1 MDIFN
6 LIQSNLLTP
15 IILFFLFGIIAARI
29 KSDLKIPEAISEFLP
44 IYLLAAIGLHGG
56 IEMRK
61 TGFEEMLIPMLVAI
75 GLSLLF
81 TLNHYQILKRL
92 GKFNIFDSY
101 ALASTY
107 GAVGAVTFSVGL
119 SFLKNQ
125 GVTSEGYLAAILAV
139 LEPAAF
145 IMAIFLTNMAVSKQI
160 RSKKQSFSKDDTSD
174 IDIGMKETKTKLS
187 QVLQESITGKAIVI
201 LLGSIVIGY
210 IIGEEG
216 FEPISIVFDELFTG
230 AIVIFMIEMGIIAG
244 QRLEDIKKVGIFL
257 TSFAI
262 IMPTFNG
269 IIGVLVSTA
278 LGLSLGGAVMF
289 GLLLASASFIAAPA
303 VLRHAIPQANPKS
316 LYYICIGNNIPIQH
330 YCIIANHVYRLNM
343 GSWRRSNRLIQLCYK
358 GVHMKLYNV
367 KLLTITCEI
376 LAQKNV
382 IDILKNH
389 NITGY
394 TSYEVDG
401 NGEKGLRGQGIQ
413 AEKNVKVEI
422 IMREEKLSDVIE
434 DISRTLFPDFTIIL
448 YVSDVGVVRTEKF

>member
-1 MDIFN
+1 MDILE

-15 IILFFLFGIIAARI
+15 IVLFFLFGIIAARI
-29 KSDLKIPEAISEFLP
+29 KSDLKMPEAISEFLP

-61 TGFEEMLIPMLVAI
+61 TGFEEMLVPMLVAI

-81 TLNHYQILKRL
+81 TLNHYQILRRL

-139 LEPAAF
+139 LEPVAF
-145 IMAIFLTNMAVSKQI
+145 ILAIFLTNMAVSKQI
-160 RSKKQSFSKDDTSD
+160 RTKKQSFSDEGDL
-174 IDIGMKETKTKLS
+174 DIGMKQTSTKLS
-187 QVLQESITGKAIVI
+187 QVLKESITGKAIVI

-210 IIGEEG
+210 IIGKEG

-257 TSFAI
+257 TSFSI
-262 IMPTFNG
+262 IIPTING

-303 VLRHAIPQANPKS
+303 VLRHAIPQANPS
-316 LYYICIGNNIPIQH
+316 LYITSALGITFPYNIIVLLPI
-330 YCIIANHVYRLNM
+330 M
-343 GSWRRSNRLIQLCYK
+343 
-358 GVHMKLYNV
+358 
-367 KLLTITCEI
+367 
-376 LAQKNV
+376 
-382 IDILKNH
+382 
-389 NITGY
+389 
-394 TSYEVDG
+394 
-401 NGEKGLRGQGIQ
+401 
-413 AEKNVKVEI
+413 
-422 IMREEKLSDVIE
+422 
-434 DISRTLFPDFTIIL
+434 FTISTWVHGEEAIDL
-448 YVSDVGVVRTEKF
+448 FNYVSKVFI

>member
-1 MDIFN
+1 MDILQ

-15 IILFFLFGIIAARI
+15 IVLFFLFGIIAARI
-29 KSDLKIPEAISEFLP
+29 KSDLKMPEAISEFLP

-61 TGFEEMLIPMLVAI
+61 TGFEEMLIPMVVAI

-81 TLNHYQILKRL
+81 TLNHYQILRRL

-125 GVTSEGYLAAILAV
+125 GVSSEGYLAAILAV
-139 LEPAAF
+139 LEPVAF
-145 IMAIFLTNMAVSKQI
+145 ILAIFLTNMAVSKQI
-160 RSKKQSFSKDDTSD
+160 RTKKQSISDDEEL
-174 IDIGMKETKTKLS
+174 DIGMKQTSTKLS
-187 QVLQESITGKAIVI
+187 QVLKESITGKAIVI

-210 IIGEEG
+210 IIGKEG

-257 TSFAI
+257 TAFSVI
-262 IMPTFNG
+262 IPTING

-303 VLRHAIPQANPKS
+303 VLRHAIPQANPS
-316 LYYICIGNNIPIQH
+316 LYITSALGITFPYNIIVLLPI
-330 YCIIANHVYRLNM
+330 M
-343 GSWRRSNRLIQLCYK
+343 
-358 GVHMKLYNV
+358 
-367 KLLTITCEI
+367 
-376 LAQKNV
+376 
-382 IDILKNH
+382 
-389 NITGY
+389 
-394 TSYEVDG
+394 
-401 NGEKGLRGQGIQ
+401 
-413 AEKNVKVEI
+413 
-422 IMREEKLSDVIE
+422 
-434 DISRTLFPDFTIIL
+434 FTISTWVHGEEAIDL
-448 YVSDVGVVRTEKF
+448 FNYVAKVFV

>member
-1 MDIFN
+1 MEILQ

-56 IEMRK
+56 IEMRN
-61 TGFEEMLIPMLVAI
+61 TGFENMLIPMLVAI
-75 GLSLLF
+75 GLSLLM
-81 TLNHYQILKRL
+81 TLNHYQILRRL

-139 LEPAAF
+139 LEPVAF

-160 RSKKQSFSKDDTSD
+160 RQKKKSFTTDDTSD
-174 IDIGMKETKTKLS
+174 LNMGIQETKTKLS
-187 QVLQESITGKAIVI
+187 QVLHESVTGKAIVI

-210 IIGEEG
+210 IIGESG
-216 FEPISIVFDELFTG
+216 FDSIKIVFDEMFTG

-244 QRLEDIKKVGIFL
+244 QRLGDIKKVGIFL
-257 TSFAI
+257 IAFAV

-269 IIGVLVSTA
+269 IVGVLVATIM
-278 LGLSLGGAVMF
+278 GLSLGGSVMF

-303 VLRHAIPQANPKS
+303 VLRHAIPQANPS
-316 LYYICIGNNIPIQH
+316 LYITSALGITFPYNIIVLLPIMFAVSTLVHGDGSIDLFNYIT
-330 YCIIANHVYRLNM
+330 
-343 GSWRRSNRLIQLCYK
+343 K
-358 GVHMKLYNV
+358 GW
-367 KLLTITCEI
+367 I
-376 LAQKNV
+376 
-382 IDILKNH
+382 
-389 NITGY
+389 
-394 TSYEVDG
+394 
-401 NGEKGLRGQGIQ
+401 
-413 AEKNVKVEI
+413 
-422 IMREEKLSDVIE
+422 
-434 DISRTLFPDFTIIL
+434 
-448 YVSDVGVVRTEKF
+448 

>member
-1 MDIFN
+1 MDILQ

-15 IILFFLFGIIAARI
+15 IVLFFLFGIIAARI
-29 KSDLKIPEAISEFLP
+29 KSDLKMPEAISEFLP

-61 TGFEEMLIPMLVAI
+61 TGFEEMLVPMLVAI

-81 TLNHYQILKRL
+81 TLNHYQILRRL

-139 LEPAAF
+139 LEPVAF
-145 IMAIFLTNMAVSKQI
+145 ILAIFLTNMAVSKQI
-160 RSKKQSFSKDDTSD
+160 RTKKQSISDDEEL
-174 IDIGMKETKTKLS
+174 DIGMKETKTKLS
-187 QVLQESITGKAIVI
+187 QVLKESITGKAIVI

-257 TSFAI
+257 TAFSVI
-262 IMPTFNG
+262 IPTING

-303 VLRHAIPQANPKS
+303 VLRHAIPQANPS
-316 LYYICIGNNIPIQH
+316 LYITSALGITFPYNIIVLLPIMFTVSTWVH
-330 YCIIANHVYRLNM
+330 GE
-343 GSWRRSNRLIQLCYK
+343 GS
-358 GVHMKLYNV
+358 
-367 KLLTITCEI
+367 
-376 LAQKNV
+376 
-382 IDILKNH
+382 IDLFNYV
-389 NITGY
+389 T
-394 TSYEVDG
+394 
-401 NGEKGLRGQGIQ
+401 
-413 AEKNVKVEI
+413 KVFI
-422 IMREEKLSDVIE
+422 
-434 DISRTLFPDFTIIL
+434 
-448 YVSDVGVVRTEKF
+448 

>member
-1 MDIFN
+1 MDILQ

-56 IEMRK
+56 IEMRN
-61 TGFEEMLIPMLVAI
+61 TGFENMLIPMLVAI

-81 TLNHYQILKRL
+81 TLNHYQILRRL

-139 LEPAAF
+139 LEPVAF
-145 IMAIFLTNMAVSKQI
+145 IMAIFLTNIAVSKQI
-160 RSKKQSFSKDDTSD
+160 RQKKQSFAKDDTSD
-174 IDIGMKETKTKLS
+174 IEMGIQETKTKLS
-187 QVLQESITGKAIVI
+187 QVLHESVTGKAIVI

-216 FEPISIVFDELFTG
+216 FGSIKIVFDEMFTG

-244 QRLEDIKKVGIFL
+244 QRLDDIKKVGVFL
-257 TSFAI
+257 TAFAI

-269 IIGVLVSTA
+269 VIGVLVATA
-278 LGLSLGGAVMF
+278 MGLSLGGSVMF

-303 VLRHAIPQANPKS
+303 VLRHAIPQANPS
-316 LYYICIGNNIPIQH
+316 LYITSALGITFPYNIIVLLPIMFA
-330 YCIIANHVYRLNM
+330 ISSI
-343 GSWRRSNRLIQLCYK
+343 
-358 GVHMKLYNV
+358 VH
-367 KLLTITCEI
+367 
-376 LAQKNV
+376 
-382 IDILKNH
+382 
-389 NITGY
+389 
-394 TSYEVDG
+394 
-401 NGEKGLRGQGIQ
+401 NG
-413 AEKNVKVEI
+413 
-422 IMREEKLSDVIE
+422 
-434 DISRTLFPDFTIIL
+434 
-448 YVSDVGVVRTEKF
+448 

>member
-1 MDIFN
+1 MDILE

-15 IILFFLFGIIAARI
+15 IVLFFLFGIIAARI
-29 KSDLKIPEAISEFLP
+29 KSDLKMPEAISEFLP

-61 TGFEEMLIPMLVAI
+61 TGFEEMLVPMLVAI

-81 TLNHYQILKRL
+81 TLNHYQILRRL

-125 GVTSEGYLAAILAV
+125 GVSSEGYLAAILAV
-139 LEPAAF
+139 LEPVAF
-145 IMAIFLTNMAVSKQI
+145 ILAIFLTNMAVSKQI
-160 RSKKQSFSKDDTSD
+160 RTKKQSFSDDEEL
-174 IDIGMKETKTKLS
+174 DIGMKETKTKLS
-187 QVLQESITGKAIVI
+187 QVLKESITGKAIVI

-257 TSFAI
+257 TAFSVI
-262 IMPTFNG
+262 IPTING

-303 VLRHAIPQANPKS
+303 VLRHAIPQANPS
-316 LYYICIGNNIPIQH
+316 LYITSALGITFPYNIIVLLPIMFTVSTWVH
-330 YCIIANHVYRLNM
+330 GE
-343 GSWRRSNRLIQLCYK
+343 GS
-358 GVHMKLYNV
+358 
-367 KLLTITCEI
+367 
-376 LAQKNV
+376 
-382 IDILKNH
+382 IDLFN
-389 NITGY
+389 Y
-394 TSYEVDG
+394 V
-401 NGEKGLRGQGIQ
+401 
-413 AEKNVKVEI
+413 AKVFI
-422 IMREEKLSDVIE
+422 
-434 DISRTLFPDFTIIL
+434 
-448 YVSDVGVVRTEKF
+448 

>member
-1 MDIFN
+1 MDILQ

-15 IILFFLFGIIAARI
+15 IVLFFLFGIIAARI
-29 KSDLKIPEAISEFLP
+29 KSDLKMPEAISEFLP

-61 TGFEEMLIPMLVAI
+61 TGFEEMLVPMLVAI

-81 TLNHYQILKRL
+81 TLNHYQILRRL

-125 GVTSEGYLAAILAV
+125 GVSSEGYLAAILAV
-139 LEPAAF
+139 LEPVAF
-145 IMAIFLTNMAVSKQI
+145 ILAIFLTNMAVSKQI
-160 RSKKQSFSKDDTSD
+160 RTKKQSFADDEELE
-174 IDIGMKETKTKLS
+174 IGMKQSSTKLS
-187 QVLQESITGKAIVI
+187 QVLKESITGKAIVI

-210 IIGEEG
+210 IIGKEG

-257 TSFAI
+257 TAFSVI
-262 IMPTFNG
+262 IPTING

-303 VLRHAIPQANPKS
+303 VLRHAIPQANPS
-316 LYYICIGNNIPIQH
+316 LYITSALGITFPYNIIVLLPI
-330 YCIIANHVYRLNM
+330 M
-343 GSWRRSNRLIQLCYK
+343 
-358 GVHMKLYNV
+358 
-367 KLLTITCEI
+367 
-376 LAQKNV
+376 
-382 IDILKNH
+382 
-389 NITGY
+389 
-394 TSYEVDG
+394 
-401 NGEKGLRGQGIQ
+401 
-413 AEKNVKVEI
+413 
-422 IMREEKLSDVIE
+422 
-434 DISRTLFPDFTIIL
+434 FTISTWVHGEGSIDL
-448 YVSDVGVVRTEKF
+448 FNYVAKVFI